1 MKNVNASRI
10 KRLRESRNISQEKL
24 AEKIGISKSAI
35 SMYEQGG
42 RIAPMKIQEKIA
54 DFFGVS
60 LDYLWGRKTETKGC
74 SAELTKWLEA
84 QLASKDKE
92 QVRKIRNIINEVI
105 KNIWK
110 GKILWKKYLTIHGS
124 GELYFLRACHWWYM

>member
-1 MKNVNASRI
+1 MKNINASRI
-10 KRLRESRNISQEKL
+10 KQLRENRNISQEKL

-60 LDYLWGRKTETKGC
+60 LDYLWGRKAEENKC
-74 SAELTKWLEA
+74 SSELSEWLEL

-92 QVRKIRNIINEVI
+92 QIRKIRNIINEVI
-105 KNIWK
+105 KNI
-110 GKILWKKYLTIHGS
+110 
-124 GELYFLRACHWWYM
+124 

>member
-60 LDYLWGRKTETKGC
+60 LDYLWGRKMETKGC
-74 SAELTKWLEA
+74 SNELVEWLET
-84 QLASKDKE
+84 QLASKDRE

-105 KNIWK
+105 KNI
-110 GKILWKKYLTIHGS
+110 
-124 GELYFLRACHWWYM
+124 

>member
-35 SMYEQGG
+35 SMYEQGS

-60 LDYLWGRKTETKGC
+60 LDYLWGRKTETKKC
-74 SAELTKWLEA
+74 SNELSEWLEA

-124 GELYFLRACHWWYM
+124 GELYSLRACHWWST

>member
-1 MKNVNASRI
+1 MKNVNAARI
-10 KRLRESRNISQEKL
+10 KQLRENRNISQEKL

-35 SMYEQGG
+35 SMYEQGS

-60 LDYLWGRKTETKGC
+60 LDYLWGRKIETKGC
-74 SAELTKWLEA
+74 SDELTKWLEV

-92 QVRKIRNIINEVI
+92 QVKKIRNIINEVI
-105 KNIWK
+105 KNI
-110 GKILWKKYLTIHGS
+110 
-124 GELYFLRACHWWYM
+124 

>member
-1 MKNVNASRI
+1 MKNINASRI
-10 KRLRESRNISQEKL
+10 KELREYRNISQENL

-60 LDYLWGRKTETKGC
+60 LDYLWGRKIETKGC
-74 SAELTKWLEA
+74 STELTKWLEA
-84 QLASKDKE
+84 QLASKDEE
-92 QVRKIRNIINEVI
+92 QKRKIRNIISEVI

-124 GELYFLRACHWWYM
+124 GELYSLRACRWWYM

>member
-1 MKNVNASRI
+1 MENVNAARI
-10 KRLRESRNISQEKL
+10 KELRENRNISQEKL

-35 SMYEQGG
+35 SMYEQGS

-60 LDYLWGRKTETKGC
+60 LDYLWGRKTEIKGC
-74 SAELTKWLEA
+74 STELTKWLET

-105 KNIWK
+105 KNI
-110 GKILWKKYLTIHGS
+110 
-124 GELYFLRACHWWYM
+124 

>member
-1 MKNVNASRI
+1 MKNVNAARI
-10 KRLRESRNISQEKL
+10 KELRENRNISQEKL

-35 SMYEQGG
+35 SMYEQGS

-54 DFFGVS
+54 NFFGVS
-60 LDYLWGRKTETKGC
+60 LDYLWGRK
-74 SAELTKWLEA
+74 AEENKSSNELSEWLET

-105 KNIWK
+105 KNI
-110 GKILWKKYLTIHGS
+110 
-124 GELYFLRACHWWYM
+124 

>member
-1 MKNVNASRI
+1 MKNINASRI
-10 KRLRESRNISQEKL
+10 KELREYRNISQEKL

-60 LDYLWGRKTETKGC
+60 LDYLWGRKIETKGC
-74 SAELTKWLEA
+74 SSELTKWLEA
-84 QLASKDKE
+84 QLASKDEE
-92 QVRKIRNIINEVI
+92 QKRKIRNIISEVI
-105 KNIWK
+105 KNI
-110 GKILWKKYLTIHGS
+110 
-124 GELYFLRACHWWYM
+124 

>member
-35 SMYEQGG
+35 SMYEQGS

-54 DFFGVS
+54 NFFGVS
-60 LDYLWGRKTETKGC
+60 LDYLWGRK
-74 SAELTKWLEA
+74 AEENKSSNELSEWLET

-110 GKILWKKYLTIHGS
+110 GKILWKKYLTIRGS
-124 GELYFLRACHWWYM
+124 GELYFLRACH

>member
-1 MKNVNASRI
+1 MKENINASRI
-10 KRLRESRNISQEKL
+10 KELRENRNISQEKL

-35 SMYEQGG
+35 SMYEQGS

-60 LDYLWGRKTETKGC
+60 LDYLWGRKIETKGC
-74 SAELTKWLEA
+74 SNELTEWLEI

-105 KNIWK
+105 KNI
-110 GKILWKKYLTIHGS
+110 
-124 GELYFLRACHWWYM
+124 

>member
-1 MKNVNASRI
+1 MKNVNSARI
-10 KRLRESRNISQEKL
+10 KQLRENKNISQEKL

-35 SMYEQGG
+35 SMYEQGS

-60 LDYLWGRKTETKGC
+60 LDYLWGRKMETKGC
-74 SAELTKWLEA
+74 SNELSEWMEA

-92 QVRKIRNIINEVI
+92 QVRKIKNIINEVI
-105 KNIWK
+105 KNI
-110 GKILWKKYLTIHGS
+110 
-124 GELYFLRACHWWYM
+124 

>member
-60 LDYLWGRKTETKGC
+60 LDYLWGRKTETKKY
-74 SAELTKWLEA
+74 SNELSEWMEA

-105 KNIWK
+105 KNI
-110 GKILWKKYLTIHGS
+110 
-124 GELYFLRACHWWYM
+124 

>member
-35 SMYEQGG
+35 SMYEQGS

-60 LDYLWGRKTETKGC
+60 LDYLWGRKNETKGC
-74 SAELTKWLEA
+74 SNELTEWLEA
-84 QLASKDKE
+84 QLASKEKE
-92 QVRKIRNIINEVI
+92 QIRKIRNIINEVI

-110 GKILWKKYLTIHGS
+110 GKILWKKYLTIRGS
-124 GELYFLRACHWWYM
+124 GELYFLRACH

>member
-1 MKNVNASRI
+1 MKNINAARI
-10 KRLRESRNISQEKL
+10 KQLRENRNISQEKL

-35 SMYEQGG
+35 SMYEQGS

-60 LDYLWGRKTETKGC
+60 LDYLWGRKTEENKC
-74 SAELTKWLEA
+74 SSELSEWLEL

-92 QVRKIRNIINEVI
+92 QIRKIRNIINEVI
-105 KNIWK
+105 KNI
-110 GKILWKKYLTIHGS
+110 
-124 GELYFLRACHWWYM
+124 

>member
-1 MKNVNASRI
+1 MKNINASRI
-10 KRLRESRNISQEKL
+10 KELREYRNISQEKL

-60 LDYLWGRKTETKGC
+60 LDYLWGRKIETKGC
-74 SAELTKWLEA
+74 STELTKWLEA
-84 QLASKDKE
+84 QLASKDEE
-92 QVRKIRNIINEVI
+92 QKRKIRNIISEVI
-105 KNIWK
+105 KNI
-110 GKILWKKYLTIHGS
+110 
-124 GELYFLRACHWWYM
+124 